1 MEEKR
6 YPKLDEED
14 GSILKANDASEAV
27 AYAYDCTE
35 SKNIPGLPENWDDLL
50 DCLKEGEDE
59 LERGESI
66 PWDIATKNMRKHI
79 AEYAS

>member
-35 SKNIPGLPENWDDLL
+35 SKNIPGLPENWDDLIL
-50 DCLKEGEDE
+50 SMSLVNA
-59 LERGESI
+59 LLITLSLR
-66 PWDIATKNMRKHI
+66 
-79 AEYAS
+79 